1 MKKGFL
7 FVILAFASIFC
18 FAQDELPTVVPD
30 RPGYTWGT
38 DVTPHQKLIWDHG
51 FGFEKTPEGAST
63 LTFSSSILR
72 FGLFQN
78 MELRVGTDFM
88 MYNDGNA
95 KEPTFGFSPLTIGT
109 KLKVYEGSGILP
121 SIGLLAEV
129 KSPHIGSKD
138 LLPSHLA
145 PSLYLVFENPVS
157 DWFGICY
164 NVGEEWDGESA
175 KPTTFLGLSLNF
187 SFNDQLGAFIESY
200 NYLNSVEGNQYMS
213 EIGFTWLV
221 SRRVQLDIEGDFDMQ
236 NFGKYY
242 SVGCGVSWMIN

>member
-1 MKKGFL
+1 MKKTAFL
-7 FVILAFASIFC
+7 FAFLLSLTFG
-18 FAQDELPTVVPD
+18 FAQDEMPTVVPD

-38 DVTPHQKLIWDHG
+38 DVTPHHKIIWDHG
-51 FGFEKTPEGAST
+51 FGYEKTPEDGST
-63 LTFSSSILR
+63 FTLSSSLLR
-72 FGLFQN
+72 YGLFEN

-88 MYNDGNA
+88 MYNNGNA

-121 SIGLLAEV
+121 SVGLLAEV
-129 KSPHIGSKD
+129 KSSHVGSKD

-145 PSLYLVFENPVS
+145 PSMYLIFENTVT

-164 NVGEEWDGESA
+164 NVGEQWDGESA
-175 KPTTFLGLSLNF
+175 MPTTFLGLCLYFN
-187 SFNDQLGAFIESY
+187 FNDQFGAFVDSY

-221 SRRVQLDIEGDFDMQ
+221 SRRVQLDIECDFDLQ
-236 NFGKYY
+236 NLGKYY
-242 SVGCGVSWMIN
+242 AVGCGVSWMIN